1 MPRRARAYVGVAAR
15 SRPSKRTLP
24 VAGLSSPMTVLMRV
38 VLPAPLRPMRP
49 VIEPAASSSD
59 TPRRMCTEAID
70 TLRLVRLST
79 RAPYHVALYFG
90 ILQRDGRRRVG
101 DDAPVVEREHALREA
116 AHHLHVVLDEQH
128 RHALGAHRVEHHLHD
143 AELLLRGDAAGR
155 LV

>member
-1 MPRRARAYVGVAAR
+1 MPRRARAYVGTAPR

-24 VAGLSSPMTVLMRV
+24 LPGFSSPITVLMSV

-49 VIEPAASSSD
+49 VIEPAASSSE

-79 RAPYHVALYFG
+79 RAPHHVSLHFG

-101 DDAPVVEREHALREA
+101 DDPPVVER
-116 AHHLHVVLDEQH
+116 Q
-128 RHALGAHRVEHHLHD
+128 HALG
-143 AELLLRGDAAGR
+143 
-155 LV
+155 